1 MTTHK
6 DKRNLLL
13 TSHNFDHFF
22 TKYAT
27 NTAIQDSMIS
37 LIDNLCYNASI
48 FLDSFSRQQLS
59 TDTSILLQHFNTFTE
74 QNHAFRTEIKQDL
87 SLFTTKVTEDINSQ
101 IGTLVL
107 SINSIVD
114 LAVAKINPN
123 HITEQLKL
131 YIQQSASENSSNTIA
146 QLEQHIK
153 SLVIDPINSIQSKFY
168 DNFSKLIDSNTH
180 TQPIIEQF
188 NLSSKQW
195 MSHLENIIVSIKTLE
210 VSVDSNDIHKVIL
223 DDVTYELDKH
233 IAILNTSITQIN
245 HNTRDV
251 SYIKS
256 IVDSLVTKVE
266 RIRDD
271 NSIHNTKSIK
281 TAKVKG
287 NIAED
292 KLFVLLQEQLPARD
306 HFTVSKVS
314 GSPHSTDI
322 LVSRTDFPNIRIESK
337 DYTDTYVSYPQLEK
351 FKRDLI
357 ERNNHGIFV
366 SMSAKIANKGDIDI
380 EQLINGKFA
389 IYLSGNHYDIDFIIT
404 LIYFI
409 YKIDSIFSSFSDT
422 HIVISP
428 DTILL
433 IKDFI
438 LDTREKFTTIK
449 ERLRLCLNDI
459 NNIDMD
465 RLENILLNQL
475 KHNDSYESNFTCN
488 QCDFTAKNKRG
499 LNIHKAKCSTKTL
512 DIF

>member
-13 TSHNFDHFF
+13 SCHNFDHFF

-27 NTAIQDSMIS
+27 NNAIQDSMIS

-87 SLFTTKVTEDINSQ
+87 YLFTTKVTEDINSQ

-223 DDVTYELDKH
+223 DDLTYELDKH

-287 NIAED
+287 NI
-292 KLFVLLQEQLPARD
+292 
-306 HFTVSKVS
+306 
-314 GSPHSTDI
+314 
-322 LVSRTDFPNIRIESK
+322 
-337 DYTDTYVSYPQLEK
+337 YP
-351 FKRDLI
+351 
-357 ERNNHGIFV
+357 
-366 SMSAKIANKGDIDI
+366 
-380 EQLINGKFA
+380 
-389 IYLSGNHYDIDFIIT
+389 
-404 LIYFI
+404 
-409 YKIDSIFSSFSDT
+409 
-422 HIVISP
+422 
-428 DTILL
+428 
-433 IKDFI
+433 
-438 LDTREKFTTIK
+438 
-449 ERLRLCLNDI
+449 
-459 NNIDMD
+459 
-465 RLENILLNQL
+465 
-475 KHNDSYESNFTCN
+475 
-488 QCDFTAKNKRG
+488 
-499 LNIHKAKCSTKTL
+499 
-512 DIF
+512 